1 MGRVTVVG
9 AGVVGLSCALR
20 LLEAGHRVDVL
31 ARDLPRET
39 TSAVAAAIWYPY
51 RAWPPERVLEW
62 SRTSYEV
69 FAAVAAQ
76 DAASGVVLREGTEVV
91 ADRSEPPWWADAV
104 PDLHETV
111 DVAPGFDG
119 GWAFTAPVIE
129 MPVYLEWL
137 AERVLAAGGSIT
149 RLNLHGL
156 PRTGDGGP
164 TAVVDCSGI
173 GARFLASDL
182 SVQPVQG
189 QVVLVEQVGL
199 ERWWLDGGSPEGPT
213 YVVPRSKDIVVGGT
227 DVEGEWS
234 RTPSPEVAS
243 SILRRALRLVP
254 ALAGAEVIGH
264 RVGLRPARPAV
275 RLERVGDVVHCYG
288 HGGAGVTLS
297 WGCASEVVELLDSG
311 SPPGRR

>member
-9 AGVVGLSCALR
+9 AGVIGLSCALR

-51 RAWPPERVLEW
+51 RAYPQERVLAW
-62 SRTSYEV
+62 AGASYDV
-69 FAAVAAQ
+69 FAAIAAS
-76 DAASGVVLREGTEVV
+76 DSESGVVLRAGTEVV
-91 ADRSEPPWWADAV
+91 SDRDESPWWSGAV
-104 PDLHETV
+104 PDLQETV
-111 DVAPGFDG
+111 DVPPGFDG
-119 GWAFTAPVIE
+119 GWAFTAPVVE
-129 MPVYLEWL
+129 MPAYLAWL
-137 AERVLAAGGSIT
+137 ADRVLDAGGSIT

-156 PRTGDGGP
+156 PRAGDGGP
-164 TAVVDCSGI
+164 SVVVDCSGI
-173 GARFLASDL
+173 GARFLAADA
-182 SVQPVQG
+182 SVHPVQG

-213 YVVPRSKDIVVGGT
+213 YVVPRSRDIVVGGT

-234 RTPSPEVAS
+234 RTPSQEVAT

-264 RVGLRPARPAV
+264 KVGLRPARPEV

-297 WGCASEVVELLDSG
+297 WGCANEVVELVG
-311 SPPGRR
+311 